1 MQSSVMKIL
10 IRPMLISMIEAEII
24 PMFDIVYYP
33 SINKKPIELFYCTE
47 QLNNLK
53 RMFNRN
59 AKLLINMLFKLTKQ
73 I

>member
-10 IRPMLISMIEAEII
+10 IQPMLISMIEAEII

-33 SINKKPIELFYCTE
+33 FINKKPIELSYWTE
-47 QLNNLK
+47 QSNYLTRK
-53 RMFNRN
+53 FDRN
-59 AKLLINMLFKLTKQ
+59 AKLSINMLFKLTKQ